1 MILGGA
7 MRKMI
12 HSQNI
17 QQARTMSKF
26 SLIVSYITKQL
37 TKSMV
42 MNKNTTTYVL
52 LNLDSC
58 SMTTFHISTWFIP
71 HEFSCSSLQCW
82 TMIVLI
88 QVLLGH
94 LHK

>member
-1 MILGGA
+1 MIFGGGA

-12 HSQNI
+12 HNQKI
-17 QQARTMSKF
+17 EQARTMSKF

-42 MNKNTTTYVL
+42 MNKNTTTYVH

-58 SMTTFHISTWFIP
+58 SMTTFHIST
-71 HEFSCSSLQCW
+71 
-82 TMIVLI
+82 
-88 QVLLGH
+88 
-94 LHK
+94 